1 MRHHISAI
9 LALISFPAAINAAEP
24 EVNDTITVIENA
36 ANITV
41 KTTQNSET
49 AIVVKDSDGQTT
61 YSYLF
66 SSDQTGKTDDNW
78 NLSLPF
84 LRDKKKNAAVY
95 DLSVCINPY
104 VGGSVVSDNPSG
116 LHGSVDVGLSDLFRA
131 RYIPT
136 GRGFSISI
144 GLGMGYRQYTLGGGN
159 RFESIDRRLNISPRD
174 ENMENVRNRLG
185 IMTFNIPVM
194 LTQRIG
200 KHFAISAGGRVN
212 FNTYAKASFSCDIDG
227 LHFKETY
234 KGLHQRLMTVD
245 AVGKIGFPDA
255 VVIYVSYSPMK
266 PFENGYGPQFKT
278 LSFGLTIGF

>member
-159 RFESIDRRLNISPRD
+159 RFESIDRRLNISPRGSHT
-174 ENMENVRNRLG
+174 V
-185 IMTFNIPVM
+185 NI
-194 LTQRIG
+194 
-200 KHFAISAGGRVN
+200 
-212 FNTYAKASFSCDIDG
+212 D
-227 LHFKETY
+227 
-234 KGLHQRLMTVD
+234 
-245 AVGKIGFPDA
+245 
-255 VVIYVSYSPMK
+255 
-266 PFENGYGPQFKT
+266 
-278 LSFGLTIGF
+278 